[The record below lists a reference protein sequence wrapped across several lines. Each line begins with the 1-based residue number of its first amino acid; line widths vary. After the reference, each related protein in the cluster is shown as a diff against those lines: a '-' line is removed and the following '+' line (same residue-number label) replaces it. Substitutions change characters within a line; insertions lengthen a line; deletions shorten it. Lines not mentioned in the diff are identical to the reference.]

1 MTSKQCVGIFR
12 VIIHESFLLHRF
24 TRSLIPFLRK
34 YDLDGLDMDWEF
46 PGWPPSKSAQKP
58 NFTMLLQVQ

>member
-1 MTSKQCVGIFR
+1 MNHV
-12 VIIHESFLLHRF
+12 LLHRF
-24 TRSLIPFLRK
+24 TTSLIPFLRK